1 MEIITKE
8 TSNNASTDIQSQ
20 IEELPLLINKFKNG
34 NTHSRHKSFNKIT
47 SISENKIFEQRN
59 KDSVILKEALRL
71 VLIAILE
78 KAKVRSQSSYSA
90 LKKVESLAQSKI
102 FQQRNTD
109 SNILRRALD
118 ILSSTKPKNSTIK
131 KDAKRTKKWHKDKT
145 AIEKQKKRP
154 LSKLAKRLFRGELSK
169 RRLGGGKARYG
180 GGKFNPKIHTR
191 AYRA

>member
-8 TSNNASTDIQSQ
+8 TTNNASTDIQSQ
-20 IEELPLLINKFKNG
+20 IAELPLLINKFKNG

-90 LKKVESLAQSKI
+90 LKKIESLAQSKI

-109 SNILRRALD
+109 SNILSRALD

-131 KDAKRTKKWHKDKT
+131 KDAKRTKKWHENKT
-145 AIEKQKKRP
+145 VREKQKKRQ
-154 LSKLAKRLFRGELSK
+154 SNKLWKRLF
-169 RRLGGGKARYG
+169 GGGKAARYG

-191 AYRA
+191 AYRT